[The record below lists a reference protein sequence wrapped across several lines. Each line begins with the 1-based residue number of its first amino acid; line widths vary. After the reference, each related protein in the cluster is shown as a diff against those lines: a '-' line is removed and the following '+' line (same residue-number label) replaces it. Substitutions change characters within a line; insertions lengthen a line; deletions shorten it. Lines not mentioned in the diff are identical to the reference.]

1 MSSLFRH
8 MVDWIL
14 YILLR
19 VIGFTLRYRLVDDG
33 GLITPGLKRNY
44 IFAFWHNRILLMPGL
59 YLHYVGRKP
68 MAALASSSRDGDY
81 AAGVVQRFGFVPVRG
96 STSRRA
102 NQGFLELTRLA
113 LDGYNATI
121 TPDGPRGPRYVAQP
135 GVVKLA
141 TVTGMPILPVGVTVE
156 PCKRLKSWDRTIIPL
171 PFARCTARVGKPI
184 VVPRDADDATVEK
197 YRLEVQQA
205 MIALSGESA

>member
-1 MSSLFRH
+1 
-8 MVDWIL
+8 MVHWIL
-14 YILLR
+14 YVILR
-19 VIGFTLRYRLVDDG
+19 VIGFTLRYRLLDES
-33 GLITPGLKRNY
+33 GLIAFGMKQNY

-59 YLHYVGRKP
+59 YRHYVGRKP
-68 MAALASSSRDGDY
+68 VAARASASRDGEY
-81 AAGVVQRFGFVPVRG
+81 AAGVVRLFGFVPVRG

-113 LDGYNATI
+113 LEGYNAI
-121 TPDGPRGPRYVAQP
+121 LTPDGPRGPRYVAQS

-141 TVTGMPILPVGVTVE
+141 MVTGLPILPVSATVE

-184 VVPRDADDATVEK
+184 LVLRDADDATVEK
-197 YRLEVQQA
+197 YRLEVQEA
-205 MIALSGESA
+205 LIRLSGESD

>member
-1 MSSLFRH
+1 
-8 MVDWIL
+8 MVHWIL
-14 YILLR
+14 YALLR
-19 VIGFTLRYRLVDDG
+19 VIGFTLRYRLLDES
-33 GLITPGLKRNY
+33 GLIAFGMKPNY

-68 MAALASSSRDGDY
+68 VAALASASRDGEY
-81 AAGVVQRFGFVPVRG
+81 AAGVVRLFGFVPVRG

-113 LDGYNATI
+113 LEGYNAI
-121 TPDGPRGPRYVAQP
+121 LTPDGPRGPRYVAQS

-141 TVTGMPILPVGVTVE
+141 MVTGLPILPVSATVE

-184 VVPRDADDATVEK
+184 LVPRDADDTTVEK
-197 YRLEVQQA
+197 YRLEVQEA
-205 MIALSGESA
+205 LVKLSGESD